1 MTEKPRDPG
10 GRGSATIADV
20 ARLAGVAKGTVS
32 NYLNGT
38 APVSDDIRARVGA
51 AIETL
56 AYEPS
61 EIARSFTSRRRA
73 GRAFDRLK
81 PDTPRLTT
89 VGYVSVDYIA
99 RLGAMP
105 REGGRV
111 MAPEIRKA
119 VGGPAANVAAI
130 AAGIG
135 GDWSVACSLITAV
148 GIDQDSDWAISE
160 LAGRGV
166 DVITPVE
173 RREGRLSRALV
184 LVGPGAKPAIV
195 AEPLSLGRV
204 DLARFVETSELDGR
218 TWCIHMEGYQIPGQ
232 IDQMRR
238 AREAGFLTAM
248 HATGLPPAWLAGN
261 ADAMFAAHDLIVLQR
276 EALWH
281 LPGCPADPQ
290 PALSWLA
297 HRLRETGAAGPQVVI
312 LTLGKDGA
320 AAVTRAGEIIRASA
334 LDVDAVDETGAGD
347 ALTGAF
353 LALWVNGVAPA
364 DALRYAC
371 AAGSLVVT
379 RTGAQELRPTS
390 EDLMR
395 LVPSAARGAE
405 MTATNRSGFQE

>member
-1 MTEKPRDPG
+1 MTDTHRRATGRKP
-10 GRGSATIADV
+10 ATIADV
-20 ARLAGVAKGTVS
+20 ARVAGVAKGTVS
-32 NYLNGT
+32 NCLNGT
-38 APVSDDIRARVGA
+38 VPVSEEIRARVA
-51 AIETL
+51 DAIEAL

-99 RLGAMP
+99 RLSAMP

-204 DLARFVETSELDGR
+204 DLARFCGNVR
-218 TWCIHMEGYQIPGQ
+218 P
-232 IDQMRR
+232 RR
-238 AREAGFLTAM
+238 PDMVHPHGGLPDSGPDRPDAARAGGGVSHGDACDRPS
-248 HATGLPPAWLAGN
+248 TGLAGG
-261 ADAMFAAHDLIVLQR
+261 QCR
-276 EALWH
+276 
-281 LPGCPADPQ
+281 
-290 PALSWLA
+290 
-297 HRLRETGAAGPQVVI
+297 R
-312 LTLGKDGA
+312 
-320 AAVTRAGEIIRASA
+320 
-334 LDVDAVDETGAGD
+334 DV
-347 ALTGAF
+347 
-353 LALWVNGVAPA
+353 
-364 DALRYAC
+364 
-371 AAGSLVVT
+371 
-379 RTGAQELRPTS
+379 
-390 EDLMR
+390 
-395 LVPSAARGAE
+395 RGA
-405 MTATNRSGFQE
+405 